1 MKKLILPLL
10 LLVGVFI
17 AIASPG
23 GGESDPPT
31 SPQYS
36 ALWGESGEL
45 WDPATSRLKDFSNAG
60 YMNGNVAIPDW
71 PVGVDVTQ
79 PPFNAIPG
87 DDQDDSAAFNAAIAA
102 CPPNHAV
109 FVPNGRYFIL
119 QRVTLN
125 RDYVVIRGESMFGS
139 VLFFPKNT
147 NEAYINEF
155 GYDPDPNVR
164 NTGVDPFFH
173 VPGGTHRSI
182 ENLSFIFR
190 EQTKMGHWEHKG
202 NDAISHSGT
211 HSWLR
216 NLYIRD
222 ADHAIATV
230 GSNNLSVTNI
240 IFDQSVNRNK
250 VATESEGS
258 VVGHMPINLNGTT
271 NGLFHNILI
280 TGDWSHEF
288 DEKNNSGN
296 VISAV
301 RSENGMVA
309 YHGQGSADNLYTD
322 LDVNTDYA
330 TGIGNSQN
338 QNRET
343 YWNIRSRSGR
353 LSLDSIELPYNTDTE
368 GNDHVFVGYDIDPAV
383 RGDKVTSEFWYE
395 AVEPEALVPQNIY
408 LAQLA
413 YRNKPVPPTPLLVA
427 PNPHTGDVIR
437 LEPAEDNSVSA
448 SNPDTTQAPGAFVM
462 SVGNMSYFKFDL
474 RGLNLSSIQRARL
487 KLASPGVF
495 NAPFGLEL
503 RSVTNDSWSENTLT
517 FNNRPASVT
526 ALDSAQINNN
536 SRVRMMEFDVTAF
549 VQAEWAGDKVVTL
562 NLVKVSGNGFLTSIH
577 SAENGFGPEL
587 IIEQIPEAVPG
598 APSAPKDVRSYGM
611 IGNIRLDWA
620 DNPESDVVAYNVYRS
635 VVSADFSQYEF
646 PIGMGLTTSDFFDIQ
661 ENHLGGWD
669 IGEVRDDIPH
679 FYRVTAVDSHGRE
692 SESSLEIAGTA
703 IGKNS
708 TTQPPAFTNDPIV
721 LPAAAQYLPY
731 TASLAGTATD
741 PEGDTLYYS
750 KINGPDW
757 LTILA
762 NGTIS
767 GTPRLGDT
775 GPIQF
780 QVQVSS
786 LHGGRDEA
794 TVSLM
799 VSAEAP
805 NAPLFTDIL
814 PGDARISLDWSH
826 ASEGSAGYTFAV
838 YRSTTPGGSYSHLI
852 TGLTA
857 TAHTDTG
864 LVNGTAYYYVVTA
877 LNEAGESPFSS
888 EAAATPV
895 AGLSIVTNLIVTGGT
910 VTNSAAWDAGLPVLG
925 KDGRININGTV
936 DTNLSLD
943 GYSVLHTA
951 GVIGQT
957 GLSALPLINGTSWIV
972 DGAGAS
978 TAGTFRG
985 FSVRSASSFTLNQG
999 TVNTA
1004 SGRDWRLE
1012 DSGSAITINGG
1023 LLNLGRS
1030 LTVGGSAGAS
1040 FTIKG
1045 GTIAGSLTSGDL
1057 GAGSLD
1063 DNAKTLNFNGGTTSV
1078 FRISLS
1084 GDNTLFNFGGTSA
1097 GSLTAGS
1104 IAGFGTNSKLNFMP
1118 GTRIT
1123 LTLTGTDEW
1132 AAAQWAAGRL
1142 TYNGQNH
1149 TVLGNWAAV
1158 MTPNGLGGGY
1168 SFAYDSATETLSLAY
1183 TPPLT
1188 AAESWRLQYFGQTS
1202 NTGNAA
1208 DNFDVEPDGLTNL
1221 MERAFGTH
1229 PINPTGS
1236 IDRPTG
1242 GIMEVNG
1249 NTYMTLT
1256 YRRLKGGSGTTGVN
1270 YTAGG
1275 ITYTVEYDT
1284 DLINPW
1290 ASGSVGAV
1298 RAPID
1303 NGNGT
1308 ETVTVRS
1315 PSPISAKAAEFMRLK
1330 LTSLP

>member
-1 MKKLILPLL
+1 MKKVIAPLILLAAI
-10 LLVGVFI
+10 LVV
-17 AIASPG
+17 IASPG
-23 GGESDPPT
+23 GGESDPPA
-31 SPQYS
+31 PVYS
-36 ALWGESGEL
+36 DLWGVNGEL
-45 WDPATSRLKDFSNAG
+45 WDPETSRLKDFTNAG
-60 YMNGNVAIPDW
+60 YMQGSVPIPDW
-71 PVGVDVTQ
+71 PVGVTVTDFGAV
-79 PPFNAIPG
+79 PNDGI
-87 DDQDDSAAFNAAIAA
+87 DDSQAFNAAIAA
-102 CPPNHAV
+102 CPAERAV
-109 FVPNGRYFIL
+109 FVPIGRYVIL

-125 RDYVVIRGESMFGS
+125 RDHIVIRGEDMFGA
-139 VLFFPKNT
+139 VLFLPKNS

-164 NTGVDPFFH
+164 NTGVDPFFV

-202 NDAISHSGT
+202 NDAIRHSGT

-216 NLYIRD
+216 NLYIKD
-222 ADHAIATV
+222 ADHAIATG
-230 GSNNLSVTNI
+230 GSTNLSVTNI
-240 IFDQSVNRNK
+240 IFDQSINRNK
-250 VATESEGS
+250 VAIETEGS
-258 VVGHMPINLNGTT
+258 VVGHMAINLNDTT
-271 NGLFHNILI
+271 NCLFHNILI

-288 DEKNNSGN
+288 DEKSNSGN
-296 VISAV
+296 VISAI
-301 RSENGMVA
+301 RSKNGVVA
-309 YHGQGSADNLYTD
+309 YHGQGSVGNLYTD
-322 LDVNTDYA
+322 LEVETDQA
-330 TGIGNSQN
+330 TAMGNSLNQN
-338 QNRET
+338 QET
-343 YWNIRSRSGR
+343 YWNVRSRSGR
-353 LSLDSIELPYNTDTE
+353 LSLDSVELPYNTDTE
-368 GNDHVFVGYDIDPAV
+368 GNHHVFVGFDIDPAV

-395 AVEPEALVPQNIY
+395 AIEPEALAPKNIY

-413 YRNKPVPPTPLLVA
+413 YRGKPIPPTPLLVA
-427 PNPHTGDVIR
+427 PNPHTGNVVR
-437 LEPAEDNSVSA
+437 LEPAEDNMVSV
-448 SNPDTTQAPGAFVM
+448 SNPDTVQPPGAFVM
-462 SVGNMSYFKFDL
+462 PIGSLPYYKFDL
-474 RGLNLSSIQRARL
+474 SGLNLSSIQRARL
-487 KLASPGVF
+487 KIALPNVA

-503 RSVTNDSWSENTLT
+503 RSVADDSWSAKTLT
-517 FNNRPASVT
+517 YNNRPATVT
-526 ALDSAQINNN
+526 SLDSVQINNN
-536 SRVRMMEFDVTAF
+536 SKVRIMEFDVTGF
-549 VQAEWAGDKVVTL
+549 VQAEWAGDKVVSL
-562 NLVKVSGNGFLTSIH
+562 NLVKVSGNGFLTSLH
-577 SAENGFGPEL
+577 SSENGFGPEL

-598 APSAPKDVRSYGM
+598 APSAPKDVRSYGL

-620 DNPESDVVAYNVYRS
+620 DNPESDVVSYNVYRS

-646 PIGMGLTTSDFFDIQ
+646 PIGMGLTTSEFVDIQ
-661 ENHLGGWD
+661 ESHSGGWD
-669 IGEVRDDIPH
+669 IGEVRADIPH

-703 IGKNS
+703 LGRNS

-721 LPAAAQYLPY
+721 LPAATQYLPY

-757 LTILA
+757 LTVFT

-775 GPIQF
+775 GLIPF

-786 LHGGRDEA
+786 LRGGRDEA
-794 TVSLM
+794 TVELM
-799 VSAEAP
+799 VNAEAP
-805 NAPLFTDIL
+805 DAPAFTDIL

-838 YRSTTPGGSYSHLI
+838 YRSTTPGGPYSQVI
-852 TGLTA
+852 AGLSGST
-857 TAHTDTG
+857 HTDTG

-877 LNEAGESPFSS
+877 SNATGESPFSS

-910 VTNSAAWDAGLPVLG
+910 VTNPAAWDAGLPVLG

-936 DTNLSLD
+936 DTNLPLD
-943 GYSVLHTA
+943 GYSVLHTG

-957 GLSALPLINGTSWIV
+957 GLNALPLINGTRWIV

-985 FSVRSASSFTLNQG
+985 FSVRSGSSFTLNRG
-999 TVNTA
+999 TINTA
-1004 SGRDWRLE
+1004 SGRDWRVE
-1012 DSGSAITINGG
+1012 GSGSTITVTGG

-1030 LTVGGSAGAS
+1030 LTVGGAAGAS

-1118 GTRIT
+1118 GTRMTLAIT
-1123 LTLTGTDEW
+1123 GADGW

-1142 TYNGQNH
+1142 TYNGLSH
-1149 TVLGNWAAV
+1149 AVLGDWAAV
-1158 MTPNGLGGGY
+1158 TAQDGLGEGC
-1168 SFAYDSATETLSLAY
+1168 SFAYDSNTKALSLANEA
-1183 TPPLT
+1183 PLT
-1188 AAESWRLQYFGQTS
+1188 AAEAWRQQNFGQTE

-1208 DNFDVEPDGLTNL
+1208 DDFDFDGDGLTNL
-1221 MERAFGTH
+1221 MERAFGTT
-1229 PINPTGS
+1229 PIDPTGP
-1236 IDRPTG
+1236 IGRPKG
-1242 GIMEVNG
+1242 ELMEVSG
-1249 NTYMTLT
+1249 DRYLTLT
-1256 YRRLKGGSGTTGVN
+1256 YRRLKGGSGRTGVN

-1275 ITYTVEYDT
+1275 ITYTVEHDIDLVDT
-1284 DLINPW
+1284 W
-1290 ASGSVGAV
+1290 AGGAV
-1298 RAPID
+1298 VAVGVPID

-1315 PSPISAKAAEFMRLK
+1315 PSPIGDATAGFMRLK
-1330 LTSLP
+1330 LTPEP